1 MTWVLALTGLA
12 HEAVVVRQ
20 LEPDA
25 PRRVTDLV
33 ELLALAQPA
42 LAETVLISARFPQMN
57 REVAQRVARHV
68 PCFGVADS
76 HDDSAAAR
84 IADWGLPV
92 IRVDPSV
99 TVRAAVSAMGV
110 APNLEPA
117 APLAPLI
124 AVTGP
129 HGATGR
135 TTVAAAVATA
145 LGRSVLI
152 DADLVAPAV
161 GFHCGA
167 TGGTDLTSA
176 ARAAADGRLRS
187 GNLLAAAADVERLSV
202 VTGIPHPE
210 QVRDLALSGVEV
222 VLDEAVATG
231 QPVVV
236 DCGAGPCVPAE
247 LGAVRRAVIARATHV
262 LSVGVPTALGIRRW
276 VDSAGELGEC
286 TSAGTG
292 QVIVVWNRMPRGPDS
307 LRRLREVVAVARP
320 DARVAGLPD
329 DPDTAAALDRRPGTV
344 GQRAPRGR
352 LAAAIAALTAGLQL
366 TGGAADRA

>member
-1 MTWVLALTGLA
+1 MPTSW
-12 HEAVVVRQ
+12 
-20 LEPDA
+20 
-25 PRRVTDLV
+25 RRL
-33 ELLALAQPA
+33 
-42 LAETVLISARFPQMN
+42 
-57 REVAQRVARHV
+57 
-68 PCFGVADS
+68 
-76 HDDSAAAR
+76 
-84 IADWGLPV
+84 
-92 IRVDPSV
+92 SV
-99 TVRAAVSAMGV
+99 F
-110 APNLEPA
+110 
-117 APLAPLI
+117 
-124 AVTGP
+124 
-129 HGATGR
+129 
-135 TTVAAAVATA
+135 TA
-145 LGRSVLI
+145 
-152 DADLVAPAV
+152 
-161 GFHCGA
+161 GA

-292 QVIVVWNRMPRGPDS
+292 QVIVVWNRMPRGPT
-307 LRRLREVVAVARP
+307 RCGGCARWW
-320 DARVAGLPD
+320 RSH
-329 DPDTAAALDRRPGTV
+329 DRTPGSPGFPTT
-344 GQRAPRGR
+344 RTPPRHW
-352 LAAAIAALTAGLQL
+352 TD
-366 TGGAADRA
+366 DRARWGSGPCGAGWRQPSPHWLRVCN